1 MPSGE
6 VDVFTDGGLLVN
18 YPIFAFDGEVT
29 LLLSLILL
37 LLLLLLLSSS
47 SSTTIITTT
56 AKVAYLKD
64 YMVQFSD
71 QTQKIKKKSA
81 LKKVLIFS

>member
-6 VDVFTDGGLLVN
+6 VDVFADGGLLVN

-37 LLLLLLLSSS
+37 LLLLLLLLLSS

-56 AKVAYLKD
+56 AKVAYLRTTWRN
-64 YMVQFSD
+64 F
-71 QTQKIKKKSA
+71 QTK
-81 LKKVLIFS
+81 LKK

>member
-47 SSTTIITTT
+47 STTIITTT

-64 YMVQFSD
+64 YMAQFSD

>member
-6 VDVFTDGGLLVN
+6 VDVFADGGLLVN

-37 LLLLLLLSSS
+37 LLLLLLLLSS

-56 AKVAYLKD
+56 AKVAYLRTTWRN
-64 YMVQFSD
+64 F
-71 QTQKIKKKSA
+71 QTK
-81 LKKVLIFS
+81 LKK